1 MSVSCCINLCFIFFI
16 RPALIQSTETMKC
29 LLDSMVV
36 LTKQDRLCHVI
47 HATSDPFYQ
56 TWLRQLNA
64 SQHCKVRFVS
74 LSKTDVLMMKHLC
87 RSSQLVIAPN
97 PRRKCI
103 SMSAYYHV
111 YPNH

>member
-1 MSVSCCINLCFIFFI
+1 MSLSHCIDLRLMFFI

-56 TWLRQLNA
+56 TWLRQLNI
-64 SQHCKVRFVS
+64 SQHCKVRFVF
-74 LSKTDVLMMKHLC
+74 VFGFA
-87 RSSQLVIAPN
+87 SS
-97 PRRKCI
+97 
-103 SMSAYYHV
+103 
-111 YPNH
+111 